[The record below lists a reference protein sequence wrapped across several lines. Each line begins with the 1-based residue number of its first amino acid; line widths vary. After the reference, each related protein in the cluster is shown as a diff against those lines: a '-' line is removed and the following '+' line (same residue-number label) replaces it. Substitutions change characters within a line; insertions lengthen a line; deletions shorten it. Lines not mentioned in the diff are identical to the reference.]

1 MKKLP
6 IFSLCSLLVL
16 MLLAGCTLM
25 LEEYA
30 VPEEEKGFDEPVTVE
45 NDFGTFTYQYNEGVL
60 PVTQTIQEYITR
72 VEDDSIIYFSSDI
85 PHKWLPVRG
94 SLLATGC
101 TRTLPNGLN
110 HRVISVD
117 KVGSE
122 YRVVA
127 TMASRQDIY
136 KELEISFDYDY
147 QAPDLPVY
155 DSLYLDSMGIDIE
168 DLETTDFY
176 LIDKAYGNAEN
187 SPRYVRTR
195 SDSSKDTVTLDKTF
209 TINIAE
215 TPLSIDFGIKHTLR
229 QTIHYE
235 ENLTLNTKEQ
245 YNIDYSETSLELIA
259 SVSKSDIAGAE
270 IVNSKDPNDPRVWK
284 KHLREVM
291 EYMYG
296 KPAKKTPRIARL
308 VAPLPTPVPLT
319 AVFEFSGNISIG
331 GAAFGGGSFKITHA
345 KVKEGYKYYGYQD
358 KKYPIHEELE
368 SAKFTVEKLNF
379 GGQLTAS
386 FGFRVGAGIEVP
398 GIGLGATI
406 GLGFNAGAE
415 LKYETDFYKDNNEVI
430 VDPESNYTKLYVDF
444 KADFRV
450 YLSPLGITIGD
461 ATYPLYDKRIAEK
474 TFYFTPRIDTKKTKG
489 SFAVVKV
496 PDETLGERSVIRY
509 NNTIN
514 FEKLYTFDTYWN
526 KKNTYPRL
534 RVYIGNGY
542 EGKYVDFK
550 TKGGA
555 SSSGEQIAAAGT
567 DYAFT
572 FTQDDIPNS
581 EMVLTCVPCLYDDLE
596 KTTTEFR
603 QHSKSYGLQKPKIT
617 YYKYGQTRGALV
629 DDLYAEAKAQGD
641 EEYESFKEEFEYTY
655 GPAWQTTGKYFYS
668 FWFRFKFENAPFM
681 NEWGYD
687 VEILRDNNKEHKL
700 LSKRVTVGT
709 NLAGSM
715 YSGTKKLLCEFV
727 TNFKS
732 TNAGGD
738 CMLVRLRPYSINL
751 LGEETTH
758 AWTAWKDVYMNINK
772 EDKDDVETFSSN
784 F

>member
-94 SLLATGC
+94 SLLAAGC

-117 KVGSE
+117 KVGGE

-127 TMASRQDIY
+127 TMASRQDVY
-136 KELEISFDYDY
+136 KELEINFDYDY

-155 DSLYLDSMGIDIE
+155 DSLYLDSAGIDIE
-168 DLETTDFY
+168 DLGTTDFG
-176 LIDKAYGNAEN
+176 LVDDAYGNPEKA
-187 SPRYVRTR
+187 PRYVRTR
-195 SDSSKDTVTLDKTF
+195 SDSYKDTVT
-209 TINIAE
+209 
-215 TPLSIDFGIKHTLR
+215 IDHLFKFEFPRADVTLKHTLK

-235 ENLTLNTKEQ
+235 ENLTLNKKTQ
-245 YNIDYSETSLELIA
+245 YNIDHSETELMVVLSIPGT
-259 SVSKSDIAGAE
+259 IAGE
-270 IVNSKDPNDPRVWK
+270 SILNSTSTNDPREYPKWI
-284 KHLREVM
+284 REL
-291 EYMYG
+291 EKIRTG
-296 KPAKKTPRIARL
+296 KPVKKTPRIAKLRC
-308 VAPLPTPVPLT
+308 PLPTPVPLV
-319 AVFEFSGNISIG
+319 AIFEFSGNISLD
-331 GAAFGGGSFKITHA
+331 GAIFGGFNAKITHA
-345 KVKEGYKYYGYQD
+345 KVKEGYEYWGYQD
-358 KKYPIHEELE
+358 KKYPIHEKIED
-368 SAKFTVEKLNF
+368 AKFNLEKLNF
-379 GGQLTAS
+379 GGQLKAS
-386 FGFRVGAGIEVP
+386 FGFRVGAGLEIP
-398 GIGLGATI
+398 GLGLGSTI
-406 GLGFNAGAE
+406 GLGFTAGAD
-415 LKYETDFYKDNNEVI
+415 LRYEPYFLNFDQGDVI
-430 VDPESNYTKLYVDF
+430 VDDEKNYIKLYVDF
-444 KADFRV
+444 KGDVRI
-450 YLSPLGITIGD
+450 YISPLGFTVLD
-461 ATYPLYDKRIAEK
+461 ANTVLYDKRIAEQS
-474 TFYFTPRIDTKKTKG
+474 FYFTPRIDTKKTKG

-629 DDLYAEAKAQGD
+629 DDLYAEAKAQGN

-758 AWTAWKDVYMNINK
+758 AWTAWKDVYMNIKK

>member
-85 PHKWLPVRG
+85 PQKWLPVRG
-94 SLLATGC
+94 SLLAAGC

-127 TMASRQDIY
+127 TMASRQDVY
-136 KELEISFDYDY
+136 KELEINFDYDY

-155 DSLYLDSMGIDIE
+155 DSLYLDSAGIDIE
-168 DLETTDFY
+168 KLGTTDFG
-176 LIDKAYGNAEN
+176 LVDDAYGNPEKA
-187 SPRYVRTR
+187 PRYVRTR
-195 SDSSKDTVTLDKTF
+195 SDSYKDTVT
-209 TINIAE
+209 
-215 TPLSIDFGIKHTLR
+215 IDHLFKFEFPRADVTLKHTLK

-235 ENLTLNTKEQ
+235 ENLTLNKKTQ
-245 YNIDYSETSLELIA
+245 YNIDHSETELMVVLSIPGT
-259 SVSKSDIAGAE
+259 IAGE
-270 IVNSKDPNDPRVWK
+270 SILNSTSTNDPREYPKWI
-284 KHLREVM
+284 REL
-291 EYMYG
+291 EKIRTG
-296 KPAKKTPRIARL
+296 KPVKKTPRIAKLRC
-308 VAPLPTPVPLT
+308 PLPTPVPLV
-319 AVFEFSGNISIG
+319 AIFEFSGNISLD
-331 GAAFGGGSFKITHA
+331 GAIFGGFNAKITHA
-345 KVKEGYKYYGYQD
+345 KVKEGYEYWGYQD
-358 KKYPIHEELE
+358 KKYPIHEKIED
-368 SAKFTVEKLNF
+368 AKFNLEKLNF
-379 GGQLTAS
+379 GGQLKAS
-386 FGFRVGAGIEVP
+386 FGFRVGAGLEIP
-398 GIGLGATI
+398 GLGLGSTI
-406 GLGFNAGAE
+406 GLGFTAGAD
-415 LKYETDFYKDNNEVI
+415 LRYEPNFLNFDQGDVI
-430 VDPESNYTKLYVDF
+430 VDDEKNYIKLYVDF
-444 KADFRV
+444 KGDVRI
-450 YLSPLGITIGD
+450 YISPLGFTVLD
-461 ATYPLYDKRIAEK
+461 ANTVLYDKRIAEQS
-474 TFYFTPRIDTKKTKG
+474 FYFTPRIDTKKTKG

-555 SSSGEQIAAAGT
+555 SSSGEQIATAGT

-629 DDLYAEAKAQGD
+629 DDLYAEAKAQGN

>member
-60 PVTQTIQEYITR
+60 PVTRTIQEYITR

-94 SLLATGC
+94 SLLAAGC

-117 KVGSE
+117 KAGGE

-127 TMASRQDIY
+127 TIASRQDVY
-136 KELEISFDYDY
+136 KELEINFDYDY

-155 DSLYLDSMGIDIE
+155 DSLYLDSAGIDIE
-168 DLETTDFY
+168 DLRTTDFG
-176 LIDKAYGNAEN
+176 LIDDAYGNPEKA
-187 SPRYVRTR
+187 PRYVRTR
-195 SDSSKDTVTLDKTF
+195 SDSYKDTVT
-209 TINIAE
+209 
-215 TPLSIDFGIKHTLR
+215 IDHLFKFEFPRADVTLKHTLK

-235 ENLTLNTKEQ
+235 ENLTLNKKTQ
-245 YNIDYSETSLELIA
+245 YNIDHSETELMVVLSIPGT
-259 SVSKSDIAGAE
+259 IAGE
-270 IVNSKDPNDPRVWK
+270 SILNSTSTNDPREYPKWI
-284 KHLREVM
+284 REL
-291 EYMYG
+291 EKIRTG
-296 KPAKKTPRIARL
+296 KPVKKTPRIAKLRC
-308 VAPLPTPVPLT
+308 PLPTPVPLV
-319 AVFEFSGNISIG
+319 AIFEFSGNISLD
-331 GAAFGGGSFKITHA
+331 GAIFGGFNAKITHA
-345 KVKEGYKYYGYQD
+345 KVKEGYEYWGYQD
-358 KKYPIHEELE
+358 KKYPIHEKIED
-368 SAKFTVEKLNF
+368 AKFNLEKLNF
-379 GGQLTAS
+379 GGQLKAS
-386 FGFRVGAGIEVP
+386 FGFRVGAGLEIP
-398 GIGLGATI
+398 GLGLGSTI
-406 GLGFNAGAE
+406 GLGFTAGAD
-415 LKYETDFYKDNNEVI
+415 LRYEPNFLNFDQGDVI
-430 VDPESNYTKLYVDF
+430 VDDEKNYIKLYVDF
-444 KADFRV
+444 KGDVRI
-450 YLSPLGITIGD
+450 YISPLGFTVLD
-461 ATYPLYDKRIAEK
+461 ANTVLYDKRIAEQS
-474 TFYFTPRIDTKKTKG
+474 FYFTPRIDTKKTKG

-629 DDLYAEAKAQGD
+629 DDLYAEAKAQGN

-772 EDKDDVETFSSN
+772 EDKDDVETFSSS

>member
-1 MKKLP
+1 MKKHP

-85 PHKWLPVRG
+85 PQKWLPVRG
-94 SLLATGC
+94 SLLAAGC

-117 KVGSE
+117 KVGGE

-127 TMASRQDIY
+127 TMASRQDVY
-136 KELEISFDYDY
+136 KELEINFDYDY

-155 DSLYLDSMGIDIE
+155 DSLYLDSAGIDIE
-168 DLETTDFY
+168 KLGTTDFG
-176 LIDKAYGNAEN
+176 LVDDAYGNPEKA
-187 SPRYVRTR
+187 PRYVRTR
-195 SDSSKDTVTLDKTF
+195 SDSYKDTVT
-209 TINIAE
+209 
-215 TPLSIDFGIKHTLR
+215 IDHLFKFEFPRADVTLKHTLK

-235 ENLTLNTKEQ
+235 ENLTLNKKTQ
-245 YNIDYSETSLELIA
+245 YNIDHSETELMVVLSIPGT
-259 SVSKSDIAGAE
+259 IAGE
-270 IVNSKDPNDPRVWK
+270 SILNSTSTNDPR
-284 KHLREVM
+284 
-291 EYMYG
+291 EYPKWIQELEKIRTG
-296 KPAKKTPRIARL
+296 KPVKKTPRIAKLRC
-308 VAPLPTPVPLT
+308 PLPTPVPLV
-319 AVFEFSGNISIG
+319 AIFEFSGNISLD
-331 GAAFGGGSFKITHA
+331 GAIFGGFNAKITHA
-345 KVKEGYKYYGYQD
+345 KVKEGYEYWGYQD
-358 KKYPIHEELE
+358 KKYPIHEKIED
-368 SAKFTVEKLNF
+368 AKFNLEKLNF
-379 GGQLTAS
+379 GGQLKAS
-386 FGFRVGAGIEVP
+386 FGFRVGAGLEIP
-398 GIGLGATI
+398 GLGLGSTI
-406 GLGFNAGAE
+406 GLGFTAGAD
-415 LKYETDFYKDNNEVI
+415 LRYEPNFLNFDQGDVI
-430 VDPESNYTKLYVDF
+430 VDDEKNYIKLYVDF
-444 KADFRV
+444 KGDVRI
-450 YLSPLGITIGD
+450 YISPLGFTVLD
-461 ATYPLYDKRIAEK
+461 ANTVLYDKRIAEQS
-474 TFYFTPRIDTKKTKG
+474 FYFTPRIDTKKTKG

-526 KKNTYPRL
+526 KKNTHPRL

-555 SSSGEQIAAAGT
+555 SSSGEQIATAGT

-629 DDLYAEAKAQGD
+629 DDLYAEAKAQGN

-758 AWTAWKDVYMNINK
+758 AWTAWKDVYMNIKK